1 MSTEIQN
8 PYLDYLI
15 DPSFH
20 RVNKRFVLSFEDN
33 AFQTRHTRYFLP
45 NVEIKDYNAKID
57 GQNHLFGQP
66 AKNDLRTYDNIPEM
80 KLVKER
86 ITRLVVY

>member
-20 RVNKRFVLSFEDN
+20 RVNKLFVLSFEGN
-33 AFQTRHTRYFLP
+33 ACQTRHTRCFLP
-45 NVEIKDYNAKID
+45 NVEIKDYNAMID

-66 AKNDLRTYDNIPEM
+66 AKSDPRTYDNIPKM
-80 KLVKER
+80 KLVKEM
-86 ITRLVVY
+86 IIQLVVY

>member
-20 RVNKRFVLSFEDN
+20 RVNKRFVLSFEGN
-33 AFQTRHTRYFLP
+33 AYRASYKRYFIRTAQ
-45 NVEIKDYNAKID
+45 IKYYNIMINE
-57 GQNHLFGQP
+57 QNIFDQP
-66 AKNDLRTYDNIPEM
+66 VNLQ
-80 KLVKER
+80 
-86 ITRLVVY
+86 